1 MKSMTTAHEIEAQIA
16 ELMQKKK
23 EIAKREK
30 AEAKAAAAA
39 AVERRRADVL
49 KIAESEGLLDLDLT
63 IAELY
68 DGFRAAAKRI
78 QESVQEIKE
87 AAENGDF
94 DPPAA
99 PAGED
104 FDSPF

>member
-1 MKSMTTAHEIEAQIA
+1 MKSMTTVQEIEAQIA
-16 ELMQKKK
+16 ELMAQKK

-49 KIAESEGLLDLDLT
+49 KIAESEGLLDMDLT

-68 DGFRAAAKRI
+68 DGFRAARARI
-78 QESVQEIKE
+78 QESIQEIKE
-87 AAENGDF
+87 ASDRGDF
-94 DPPAA
+94 DPTEA
-99 PAGED
+99 P
-104 FDSPF
+104 DSDPVF